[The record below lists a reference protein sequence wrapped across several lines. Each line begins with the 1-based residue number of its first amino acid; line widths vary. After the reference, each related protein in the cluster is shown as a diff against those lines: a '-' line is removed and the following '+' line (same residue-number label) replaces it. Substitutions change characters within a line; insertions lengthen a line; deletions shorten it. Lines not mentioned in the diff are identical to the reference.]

1 MTFYGCNKCN
11 LSYEFEGKQNLQILF
26 AQFLLNV
33 FLFQEMKK
41 CRVEEARNVITSLK
55 EFITTL
61 ICLYLHSY
69 FIMLRDCRR
78 NETIYIH
85 KKCFQCLL
93 HQSSAAFA
101 FL

>member
-1 MTFYGCNKCN
+1 M
-11 LSYEFEGKQNLQILF
+11 S
-26 AQFLLNV
+26 
-33 FLFQEMKK
+33 
-41 CRVEEARNVITSLK
+41 RNVITSLK

-85 KKCFQCLL
+85 KKSFQCLL
-93 HQSSAAFA
+93 HQSSASLLQIEMLRDEFRVEI
-101 FL
+101 FLSLTLLLVLYLGHERHYESSLLLIIEFET